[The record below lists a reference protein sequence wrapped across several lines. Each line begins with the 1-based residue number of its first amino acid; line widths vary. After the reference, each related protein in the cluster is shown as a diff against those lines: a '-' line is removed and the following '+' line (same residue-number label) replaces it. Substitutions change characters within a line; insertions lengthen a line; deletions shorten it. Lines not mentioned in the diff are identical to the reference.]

1 MDALEPFERL
11 ARQTGKHVSE
21 PVVCLN
27 KVALGVFQREYQ
39 FGRQRS

>member
-11 ARQTGKHVSE
+11 ARQTGKHLSE
-21 PVVCLN
+21 PVVSSN
-27 KVALGVFQREYQ
+27 EMALGFFQRKYQ

>member
-1 MDALEPFERL
+1 MDALKPFERL

-27 KVALGVFQREYQ
+27 EMALGVLQREGQ
-39 FGRQRS
+39 FGG